1 MVDYEAA
8 LEYLGS
14 FGKYQKLKFA
24 MLFVMQT
31 PVAFHMLAM
40 SFLAAKVDHHCALP
54 GMKEA
59 GFEPQDSEC
68 ALNFS
73 IPLVYNEDKDDW
85 EFSQCTRYSDV
96 GIYSLGNLSC
106 PYFADKNETGER
118 SATKCDQGWWYDRTQ
133 YHESIFTEFDLVC
146 EKKAMSNIAQ
156 ALYMLGVLLGSVGFG
171 QLSDIIGRKKTL
183 LPCLVLQIIFGV
195 ATAFAPDLTTFIIFR
210 LIVGAAC
217 LGSFLSAYV
226 AVTEMVGTD
235 KRTLVATWCQISFA
249 FGLMIMAL
257 LAYLLRSW
265 RHLQLTISLINI
277 PMLPLWWFMIES
289 PRWLQ
294 SQGRD
299 EEVER
304 IIREAAKVNGVVVPE
319 SVFTTK
325 KAEPKEDTGK
335 YTVLDLVRTPNMR
348 KRSIVI
354 FFNWLVIT
362 MVYYGLGLNT
372 SSLGGNDYINFA
384 LAGLVE
390 IPALIGSI
398 YATDYFGRRYPH
410 SATLVLGG
418 IACLFTP
425 YLAPP
430 YVAKHLNPLSI
441 TLAMVG
447 KFAVTASFNIIYFWT
462 AEMYPTVVRNVG
474 VGTSSMWARVGG
486 VISPFVLLS
495 DTAWGPLPYLIFG
508 VLSMTAGA
516 VALLLPETLGVPL
529 PDTLEEGEHFR
540 RKKPNPPRGKEVK
553 EQEMRLTQED
563 QTGNKV

>member
-1 MVDYEAA
+1 MVDYDAA

-24 MLFVMQT
+24 LLFVMQL
-31 PVAFHMLAM
+31 PVAFHMFAM
-40 SFLAAKVDHHCALP
+40 SFLGAKVSHHCNLP
-54 GMKEA
+54 GLQDA
-59 GFEPQDSEC
+59 GFEPQDPC

-73 IPLVYNEDKDDW
+73 IPLVYDEEEEDW
-85 EFSQCTRYSDV
+85 VLSECTRYGDV
-96 GIYSLGNLSC
+96 GTYSLGNLSC
-106 PYFADKNETGER
+106 PYVADWNETDGR
-118 SATKCDQGWWYDRTQ
+118 KVQKCDQGWWYDRSQ

-146 EKKAMSNIAQ
+146 DQKAMSYIAQ

-171 QLSDIIGRKKTL
+171 QLSDIIGRKRTL
-183 LPCLVLQIIFGV
+183 LPCLILQIIFGV
-195 ATAFAPDLTTFIIFR
+195 AAAFAPNLTSFIIFR

-217 LGSFLSAYV
+217 LGSFLPAFVS
-226 AVTEMVGTD
+226 VTEMVGKE
-235 KRTLVATWCQISFA
+235 KRTLVGTGCQVSFA
-249 FGLMIMAL
+249 FGLIIMAL
-257 LAYLLRSW
+257 LAYLLRNW
-265 RHLQLTISLINI
+265 RHLQLAISLSNV

-299 EEVER
+299 AEVEH
-304 IIREAAKVNGVVVPE
+304 IIREAARVNGVVVPE
-319 SVFTTK
+319 SVFTAK
-325 KAEPKEDTGK
+325 RAEPKDTGK
-335 YTVLDLVRTPNMR
+335 YSVLDLVRTPNMR
-348 KRSIVI
+348 RRSIFV

-390 IPALIGSI
+390 IPALIPSI
-398 YATDYFGRRYPH
+398 YATNYFGRRYPH

-418 IACLFTP
+418 LACLFTP

-430 YVAKHLNPLSI
+430 YVAEHLNPLSI
-441 TLAMVG
+441 TLAMIG

-462 AEMYPTVVRNVG
+462 AEMYPTVVRNVA

-508 VLSMTAGA
+508 VLSITAGA

-529 PDTLEEGEHFR
+529 PDTLEEGENFG
-540 RKKPNPPRGKEVK
+540 RKRPHQPGRVQTPG
-553 EQEMRLTQED
+553 ED
-563 QTGNKV
+563 IALAKQGLAENKV

>member
-24 MLFVMQT
+24 MLFVMQI

-85 EFSQCTRYSDV
+85 EFSQCSRYSDV

-146 EKKAMSNIAQ
+146 DKKAMSNIAQ

-217 LGSFLSAYV
+217 LGSFLPAYV

-319 SVFTTK
+319 
-325 KAEPKEDTGK
+325 
-335 YTVLDLVRTPNMR
+335 
-348 KRSIVI
+348 
-354 FFNWLVIT
+354 LVIT

-540 RKKPNPPRGKEVK
+540 RKKPNPPRGKEVN

-563 QTGNKV
+563 PTGNKV